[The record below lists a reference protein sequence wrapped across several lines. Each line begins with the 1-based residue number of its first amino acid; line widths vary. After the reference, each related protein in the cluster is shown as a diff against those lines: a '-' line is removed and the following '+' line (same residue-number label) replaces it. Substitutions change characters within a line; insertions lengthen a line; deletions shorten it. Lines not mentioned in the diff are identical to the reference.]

1 MDPSLRTAASGM
13 IAQQTRVDIIAN
25 NLANVNTTAFK
36 RSRAHFED
44 LLYQTIQGT
53 RLVGEFDQTALPP
66 VQVGL
71 GVRLAATPRIHTQG
85 SLEQTGRSLDIAIL
99 GDGFFQVELPDG
111 ELAYTRDGSFGI
123 SSDGTLITSSGYP
136 LVPDIAFPID
146 SPNIVIARDGTVSAR
161 DGASPDLIDI
171 GQIELARFPNQTGL
185 LAYGQNLLIETD
197 ASGPPFLGFPQE
209 EGFGRLQPGSLELSN
224 VEIVQEMVDMI
235 AAQRAYEIAAKAVQ
249 TSEEMADV
257 ASSLFR

>member
-13 IAQQTRVDIIAN
+13 IAQQTRVDVIAN

-53 RLVGEFDQTALPP
+53 RLVGEFDETALPAI
-66 VQVGL
+66 QVGR
-71 GVRLAATPRIHTQG
+71 GVKLAGTPRNHAQG
-85 SLEQTGRSLDIAIL
+85 TLEPTNRPMDVAID
-99 GDGFFQVELPDG
+99 GEGFFQVELPDG
-111 ELAYTRDGSFGI
+111 ELAYTRDGSFEL
-123 SSDGTLITSSGYP
+123 SSDGSLVTSSGYP
-136 LVPDIAFPID
+136 LSPPITF
-146 SPNIVIARDGTVSAR
+146 SVETPNVVIARDGTVSVQEGISA
-161 DGASPDLIDI
+161 DLIAV
-171 GQIELARFPNQTGL
+171 GEIELVRFPNPTGL
-185 LAYGQNLLIETD
+185 IAIGQNLLQETE
-197 ASGPPFLGFPQE
+197 ASGPPYEGLPQQD
-209 EGFGRLQPGSLELSN
+209 GFGRLNPGHLETSN
-224 VEIVQEMVDMI
+224 VEIVHEMVDMI